1 MSGLYDTVYS
11 PSALQGFPVN
21 LQTPALPAPPPP
33 GALQQLFDNGEGQ
46 GGQGANTTP
55 GNVGGVVGG
64 MVGAGT
70 PGFGT
75 SPSLGAFMG
84 NIATGLGLLGL
95 GPGGALVGPALT
107 AGRMIGTMVTNP
119 ERDKFYGIQDILGS
133 ILGRGDPQFG
143 PEVTDAVLGTE
154 PNPANPFGMTQKGGV
169 LSEVETPGPPAETKG
184 ADPSY
189 GGVYRHGGR
198 VRGPLSYLR

>member
-1 MSGLYDTVYS
+1 MNSLYDAVYN
-11 PSALQGFPVN
+11 PSKLQGFPLN
-21 LQTPALPAPPPP
+21 LQTPYMPTPTATNVPASI
-33 GALQQLFDNGEGQ
+33 FDNGEGQ
-46 GGQGANTTP
+46 GGQGANTSP
-55 GNVGGVVGG
+55 GNVAGAVAG
-64 MVGAGT
+64 MTGAGT

-75 SPSLGAFMG
+75 SKSLGAH
-84 NIATGLGLLGL
+84 IANVLTGVGLIGSL
-95 GPGGALVGPALT
+95 PTAALA
-107 AGRMIGTMVTNP
+107 AGRMVGTMIAAP
-119 ERDKFYGIQDILGS
+119 ERDKFIGLNDILGA

>member
-1 MSGLYDTVYS
+1 MNSLYDAVYN
-11 PSALQGFPVN
+11 PSRLQGFPLN
-21 LQTPALPAPPPP
+21 LQTPYMPTPTASNT
-33 GALQQLFDNGEGQ
+33 GADIFDNGEGQ
-46 GGQGANTTP
+46 GGQGANTSS
-55 GNVGGVVGG
+55 GNVAGAVAG
-64 MVGAGT
+64 MTGAGT

-75 SPSLGAFMG
+75 SKSLGNHLA
-84 NIATGLGLLGL
+84 NIAVGLGMLS
-95 GPGGALVGPALT
+95 GPVGAVLAGGRIA
-107 AGRMIGTMVTNP
+107 GTMIAAP
-119 ERDKFYGIQDILGS
+119 ERDRVIGLNDVLNAVI
-133 ILGRGDPQFG
+133 GRGDPQFG

-198 VRGPLSYLR
+198 VRGPLSYFR